1 MGRMPRRLNEFIIDK
16 STFKP
21 RLTIKLF
28 FLLDQQIYGDCTYI
42 WPALPLRIL

>member
-1 MGRMPRRLNEFIIDK
+1 MNLLLIK
-16 STFKP
+16 AHFKP
-21 RLTIKLF
+21 FLIIKLF